1 MQVKENTPIKFS
13 DWITG
18 LPINKRRFIV
28 PQYMQQLFN
37 LPEELKLN
45 IVSPSIREI
54 LAPNLILTEEMCQ
67 VLNYPGLEGISV
79 DTIAFPFW
87 TKFKHLPKKEEYRV
101 AYQICFT
108 LNLMREDKEPEKSA
122 ITLVRRIRKDL
133 YNNLINKF
141 IVPLFTDVNRV
152 NFNAQAKTAF
162 GSRSEQSGSAAS
174 KWIEHAVV
182 GFCVFLHRRC
192 RKAYWKHGVV
202 WANASPAARS
212 RSKTRL
218 LSLDCHCHYFRIRA

>member
-1 MQVKENTPIKFS
+1 MRVKGNTPIKFS

-122 ITLVRRIRKDL
+122 ITLVRRIRRDL

-152 NFNAQAKTAF
+152 NFNAKYYLVQNNKQPIAVFKDRTKAEDYVLMLRQLMYVHGIEYKELVDILKDKIPKF
-162 GSRSEQSGSAAS
+162 DILEIGGSD
-174 KWIEHAVV
+174 K
-182 GFCVFLHRRC
+182 
-192 RKAYWKHGVV
+192 
-202 WANASPAARS
+202 
-212 RSKTRL
+212 
-218 LSLDCHCHYFRIRA
+218 